1 MSPRDEGKR
10 GESREKLRDAK
21 MNEHE
26 SIRELLALA
35 AAGALDEDE
44 QRELGRH
51 LAECSACNAEL
62 DAWRGLAASLKRLP
76 TPQAPS
82 MLVERTRSRVALE
95 LAAIAERRK
104 SYWVMAFLVLFSWT
118 VTLVTWPVVRLL
130 SGGVLSWLDLGF
142 NQTWFGLAGYTALGW
157 LTAGVAGAVLAVR
170 RRREGRFA

>member
-1 MSPRDEGKR
+1 MGSGMSPRDEDKR
-10 GESREKLRDAK
+10 GESRGKLRDAK

-35 AAGALDEDE
+35 AAGALDENE
-44 QRELGRH
+44 QRKLGRH

-95 LAAIAERRK
+95 RAAIAERRE
-104 SYWVMAFLVLFSWT
+104 SYWAMAVMDIFSWT
-118 VTLVTWPVVRLL
+118 SAP
-130 SGGVLSWLDLGF
+130 G
-142 NQTWFGLAGYTALGW
+142 
-157 LTAGVAGAVLAVR
+157 
-170 RRREGRFA
+170 

>member
-1 MSPRDEGKR
+1 MSPRDEGNPE
-10 GESREKLRDAK
+10 ESRGKLRDAK

-35 AAGALDEDE
+35 AAGALDENE
-44 QRELGRH
+44 QRKLDRH
-51 LAECSACNAEL
+51 LVECSACNAEL

-130 SGGVLSWLDLGF
+130 SGGVLSWLDLSF

-157 LTAGVAGAVLAVR
+157 VTAGVAAAVLGLR